1 MSLSNGSQFT
11 ISRRLVYWTRKPSQE
26 LQQQLSR
33 RSWLVSVVDDGH
45 AVRHALQHVDQAGG
59 ILDLSTVPDTELLD
73 ALAVCQAASDVAWI
87 GLVEPRQ
94 LSITAVRAVLR
105 DYCFDYV
112 TLPASQQRI
121 ADAVGHAYG
130 MLMLRA
136 PQGQSRSRE
145 GRMIGT
151 CDAMLKLFDKIPR
164 IARTDAPVL
173 ISGESGTGK
182 ELTAIAIHE
191 RSPRANRPF
200 VAINCGAIPPHLVQS
215 ELFGYARGAF
225 TGAVSRKVGRI
236 ETANHGTLFLDEIAD
251 LPLESQTSLLRFLQ
265 ERTIQRLGGRDTIHV
280 DVRVISA
287 THANLEED
295 VNAGRFR
302 ADLYHRL
309 CVLRVEQPA
318 LRTRGKDIEVLAQCM
333 FERYKSD
340 APHVKGFSPS
350 AMVAMRRYPWPGN
363 VRELIN
369 RVRRALVMTD
379 GTLLTAHDLEL
390 EQWVPPEAVPII
402 KPPVVVNDHLIDQ
415 ALKRHRGRQTEA
427 ARELGIS
434 RSTLYRRLRTQR
446 LAEMATD
453 AG

>member
-1 MSLSNGSQFT
+1 MSLSDGSQF
-11 ISRRLVYWTRKPSQE
+11 IASRKLVYWTREPSRE

-33 RSWLVSVVDDGH
+33 SHWLVSVADDAH
-45 AVRHALQHVDQAGG
+45 AVRQVIERLAHAGG
-59 ILDLSTVPDTELLD
+59 ILDLSTVPDTGLSE
-73 ALAVCQAASDVAWI
+73 ALAICQAASHIAWV
-87 GLVEPRQ
+87 GLVEPRH
-94 LSITAVRAVLR
+94 LRIAAVRAAIR
-105 DYCFDYV
+105 DCCFDSL
-112 TLPASQQRI
+112 TLPASHERI
-121 ADAVGHAYG
+121 ADAAGHAYG
-130 MLMLRA
+130 MLMRRA
-136 PQGQSRSRE
+136 PHNRPKLRG

-151 CDAMLKLFDKIPR
+151 CEAMLKLFDKIPR

-191 RSPRANRPF
+191 SSPRANWPF

-215 ELFGYARGAF
+215 ELFGYERGAF
-225 TGAVSRKVGRI
+225 TGALSRRIGHI

-265 ERTIQRLGGRDTIHV
+265 ERTIQRLGGRETLNV

-287 THANLEED
+287 THANLEEA
-295 VNAGRFR
+295 VHAGRFR

-333 FERYKSD
+333 FERYQSD
-340 APHVKGFSPS
+340 APHVTGFAAS
-350 AMVAMRRYPWPGN
+350 AIAAMRRYPWPGN

-379 GTLLTAHDLEL
+379 GAVLTARDLEL
-390 EQWVPPEAVPII
+390 EQWAPPDVVPVI
-402 KPPVVVNDHLIDQ
+402 KSGVELEQHMIAQ
-415 ALKRHRGRQTEA
+415 ALERHRGRQTAA

>member
-1 MSLSNGSQFT
+1 MSLSNNSQFT
-11 ISRRLVYWTRKPSQE
+11 LSRTLVYWTREP
-26 LQQQLSR
+26 R
-33 RSWLVSVVDDGH
+33 RDLRQHLARRNWLVSVVVDGH
-45 AVRHALQHVDQAGG
+45 AVRHALKHVVQAGG

-73 ALAVCQAASDVAWI
+73 TLAVCQATSDIAWI

-94 LSITAVRAVLR
+94 LSIAAVRAVLR
-105 DYCFDYV
+105 DYCFGYV
-112 TLPASQQRI
+112 TLPASQERI
-121 ADAVGHAYG
+121 ADALGHAYG
-130 MLMLRA
+130 MLMLRP
-136 PQGQSRSRE
+136 PQSSSRSRE

-151 CDAMLKLFDKIPR
+151 CEAMLKLFDKIPR

-200 VAINCGAIPPHLVQS
+200 VAINCGALPPHLVQS
-215 ELFGYARGAF
+215 ELFGYERGAF

-236 ETANHGTLFLDEIAD
+236 EAANHGTLFLDEIAD

-287 THANLEED
+287 THANLEEA

-340 APHVKGFSPS
+340 APHVKGFSLS
-350 AMVAMRRYPWPGN
+350 AMAAMRRYPWPGN

-369 RVRRALVMTD
+369 RVRHALVMTD
-379 GTLLTAHDLEL
+379 GTILTPRDLEL
-390 EQWVPPEAVPII
+390 EQWAPSEAMPII
-402 KPPVVVNDHLIDQ
+402 KPPVVIDDHLIDQ

-446 LAEMATD
+446 LAGMTTD

>member
-1 MSLSNGSQFT
+1 MSLSDGSQF
-11 ISRRLVYWTRKPSQE
+11 IVSRRLVYWTKAPSRE

-45 AVRHALQHVDQAGG
+45 AVRRALERVDHAGG
-59 ILDLSTVPDTELLD
+59 ILDLSTVPNTELLD
-73 ALAVCQAASDVAWI
+73 ALAICQAASDVAWV

-94 LSITAVRAVLR
+94 LSIAAVRAVLR

-112 TLPASQQRI
+112 TLPASNECI
-121 ADAVGHAYG
+121 VDAVSHAYS
-130 MLMLRA
+130 MIMLRT
-136 PQGQSRSRE
+136 PRNRLKPGE

-151 CDAMLKLFDKIPR
+151 CEAMLKLFEKIPR

-200 VAINCGAIPPHLVQS
+200 VAINCGAIPAHLVQS
-215 ELFGYARGAF
+215 ELFGYERGAF
-225 TGAVSRKVGRI
+225 TGAVSRKIGRI

-265 ERTIQRLGGRDTIHV
+265 ERTIQRLGGRNTVHV

-287 THANLEED
+287 THANLEEA

-309 CVLRVEQPA
+309 CVLRIEQPA

-340 APHVKGFSPS
+340 APHVKGFSAS
-350 AMVAMRRYPWPGN
+350 AIAAMRRYPWPGN

-379 GTLLTAHDLEL
+379 GTILTARDLEL
-390 EQWVPPEAVPII
+390 EQWAPPDVVPII
-402 KPPVVVNDHLIDQ
+402 KSTEQLNDHLIDQ

-446 LAEMATD
+446 LAEMTTD